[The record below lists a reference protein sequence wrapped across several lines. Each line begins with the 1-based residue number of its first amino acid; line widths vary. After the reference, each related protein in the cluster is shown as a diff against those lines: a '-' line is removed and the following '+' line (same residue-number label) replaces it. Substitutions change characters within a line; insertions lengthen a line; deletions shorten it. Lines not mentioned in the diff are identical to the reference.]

1 MRPRVAVCRGV
12 VPTLTLTLIGMLL
25 WEAQDAVGQG
35 RRLEPETYHWVLPAQ
50 YDGVDVVELHPGD
63 CYVIQRADGV
73 VYFGDPLPDVAEIQ
87 PLLGA
92 PVAHVVEDDG
102 EQPVCRLG
110 TCVALARLTE
120 VITAQLIE
128 SGDPRSQ
135 RSANH
140 RPSPLDGMRGG
151 AYSDV
156 GSPHRT
162 RYRRAAEQRMAY
174 LHRRTARR
182 DNCYEAQVPRMLT
195 IHIRDR
201 NESTART
208 GVYSG
213 YLYLEHHHDPP
224 RGRVAALAGVRP

>member
-1 MRPRVAVCRGV
+1 VRPRAAVCRGV
-12 VPTLTLTLIGMLL
+12 VLTLTLTFIGMLL
-25 WEAQDAVGQG
+25 LEAQDAVGQG

-63 CYVIQRADGV
+63 CYVIQQADGM
-73 VYFGDPLPDVAEIQ
+73 VYFGDPPPDVAELQ
-87 PLLGA
+87 PLLGE
-92 PVAHVVEDDG
+92 PVAHIVEEDG
-102 EQPVCRLG
+102 DQPVCRLEG
-110 TCVALARLTE
+110 CVELARLTE
-120 VITAQLIE
+120 AITAKLME
-128 SGDPRSQ
+128 SGAPRSR

-156 GSPHRT
+156 GSSHRT

-182 DNCYEAQVPRMLT
+182 DNCYEARVPRMLT

-224 RGRVAALAGVRP
+224 RGRVAALLGVRP